1 MPHIAMTHRACD
13 HDETMK
19 NLRCKWKLRFSAGP
33 LSKNPT
39 PSPKKT
45 KVASFFPPADLAE

>member
-1 MPHIAMTHRACD
+1 MTHRACD